1 MKTEDHK
8 VTHAATK
15 TCCSQINKSAKAGMI
30 QGHEQRNVWNL

>member
-15 TCCSQINKSAKAGMI
+15 TCCSQINKSGEAGMM